1 MPTKEE
7 TEILQSIITG
17 VYTDFVNIVSKKRS
31 IESNFIT
38 EDLGALIF
46 DAKMAKDNYLIDD
59 IKNLKEVI
67 NQVVKDLSLK
77 DYKIIKQKR
86 KKNFFTDL
94 MRTVLIMKYDL
105 YSIKENRVCN
115 LINGYINVL
124 LINNKYLNSC

>member
-1 MPTKEE
+1 MF
-7 TEILQSIITG
+7 Q
-17 VYTDFVNIVSKKRS
+17 KKRS

-46 DAKMAKDNYLIDD
+46 DAKMAKENYLIDD

-86 KKNFFTDL
+86 KKSFFTNL
-94 MRTVLIMKYDL
+94 IQTALIMKYDL
-105 YSIKENRVCN
+105 YSIRENRVCS
-115 LINGYINVL
+115 LIN
-124 LINNKYLNSC
+124 